1 MNGMVKS
8 NTQYS
13 PNRSFFGGAKKLG
26 RNQFF
31 NPAFKTIDKSISMR
45 SANNSFNKTQAA
57 STSWFKQ
64 RNYSNQPSQTFDP
77 SEQAKISILYRKRP
91 NIETSIPKAT
101 HYIKMLESGPNSRK
115 NSAVRLMLNSGQ
127 SDRMSVLP
135 SVVST
140 GDPHNSYEQ
149 DQIKIAQKVEYI

>member
-1 MNGMVKS
+1 VRGITTRSRESTTEEYCMNGMVKS

-64 RNYSNQPSQTFDP
+64 RNYSN
-77 SEQAKISILYRKRP
+77 
-91 NIETSIPKAT
+91 
-101 HYIKMLESGPNSRK
+101 
-115 NSAVRLMLNSGQ
+115 
-127 SDRMSVLP
+127 
-135 SVVST
+135 
-140 GDPHNSYEQ
+140 
-149 DQIKIAQKVEYI
+149 